1 VLGKSPYGGVN
12 WRRETLPDTSRPL
25 VVRLNAKTCA
35 MIPEERAILADAGAQ
50 VVEIEGTTDEEIIAA
65 ARDCDALMVV
75 SAYVRANVI
84 GAMHRCRLIA
94 RLGTGVDKI
103 DIEAARRAGVMVS
116 YLPDF
121 CTDEVADHTLALLLT
136 VARQLDFFRDAM
148 RQGRQ
153 PRQVPEVHRL
163 STQTLG
169 LIGLGRIG
177 RAVARRAG
185 AFGMQILACDPAVSA
200 TIAEEL
206 GAELTDLDRVLAEAD
221 YLCLLC
227 PLTDQTRNLLTM
239 SEFRRMKPTAVLVNT
254 GRGELVN
261 EDDLVIAL
269 REGTIRG
276 AATDVYAGLNVFA
289 PEGFPTDH
297 PFFGL
302 SNLIMTPHVSA
313 FSRESLVEQK
323 VRGAQAVADALAGR
337 RPEHLVGRRG
347 TEKEGHHTNSA

>member
-1 VLGKSPYGGVN
+1 M
-12 WRRETLPDTSRPL
+12 SRPL
-25 VVRLNAKTCA
+25 VVRLNAETCA
-35 MIPEERAILADAGAQ
+35 MIPEERAILAEAGAR
-50 VVEIEGTTDEEIIAA
+50 VVEIEGTTDEEILAA
-65 ARDCDALMVV
+65 ARDCDVLMVV
-75 SAYVRANVI
+75 SSYVRAHVI
-84 GAMHRCRLIA
+84 EAMHRCRLIA

-103 DIEAARRAGVMVS
+103 DVAAATRAGIMVS

-121 CTDEVADHTLALLLT
+121 CTDEVADHTFALLLT

-177 RAVARRAG
+177 RALARRARG
-185 AFGMQILACDPAVSA
+185 FGMRVLAHDPVVSPETA
-200 TIAEEL
+200 AEA
-206 GAELTDLDRVLAEAD
+206 GAELADLNRVLAEAD

-227 PLTDQTRNLLTM
+227 PLTEATRDLLTLK
-239 SEFRRMKPTAVLVNT
+239 EFRRMKPTAVLVNT

-261 EDDLVIAL
+261 EADLVTAL
-269 REGTIRG
+269 REGIIRG
-276 AATDVYAGLNVFA
+276 AAIDVYAGLNVFA

-313 FSRESLVEQK
+313 YSRESMVEQK
-323 VRGAQAVADALAGR
+323 VRGAQAVVDALAGR
-337 RPEHLVGRRG
+337 RPVHLVNPS
-347 TEKEGHHTNSA
+347 EGS